1 MLITPENNTN
11 QNNENENVLILQ
23 GGGSLGAFGCGVF
36 KALAKNNIHLN
47 IVAGTSIGGVNAAII
62 AGNRESNGLRAE
74 EALEQ
79 FWLELAENSSRSSY
93 PNLTFP
99 FTNWFKGNYGFY
111 NPLDPVSGF
120 KFPSIFPSPLQF
132 SFNSENPKEGKKEN
146 NNSNNGKDDPH
157 IYYLKSLF
165 SFYKSAT
172 FGNGKMFLPRWLPNY
187 ALSDPDYFKPYE
199 WTYIYD
205 HTPLL
210 KTLDKYIDYSKLR
223 PEGRPNARL
232 IITAVNVLTS
242 EPLVFDS
249 AKKQITPKHLL
260 ATSGY
265 PLYYFPWVEVED
277 NVYAWDGS
285 LLSNTPLREVIE
297 ISPVIDKIVFLVE
310 NYPKKMDKLP
320 ENIQE
325 VLHRARDIMFSDKT
339 AHNVK
344 MSKVITH
351 YLQFIDELYYIF
363 ENHADHSVLDKKKV
377 QTIKNKY
384 QKFKKQTGAEIKRIH
399 YITREETYPHY
410 YENADFTVETIKQ
423 SILDGET
430 KTNEILKLNV
440 CG

>member
-1 MLITPENNTN
+1 LLNTPENNTN
-11 QNNENENVLILQ
+11 QNNENVLILQ

-36 KALAKNNIHLN
+36 KALAKNNINLD

-62 AGNRESNGLRAE
+62 AGNKESNGLRAE

-79 FWLELAENSSRSSY
+79 FWLELAESSLPSLF
-93 PNLTFP
+93 PNLPFQFSNWFTKSNYGLSKSLDTGGGGFPFSSPFTFP
-99 FTNWFKGNYGFY
+99 F
-111 NPLDPVSGF
+111 
-120 KFPSIFPSPLQF
+120 QF
-132 SFNSENPKEGKKEN
+132 SNNAGNPGEGDKKN
-146 NNSNNGKDDPH
+146 NDPDKGEDDPH
-157 IYYLKSLF
+157 IYYLKSLL
-165 SFYKSAT
+165 SFYKSAV
-172 FGNGKMFLPRWLPNY
+172 FGNSKMFLPRWLPNY
-187 ALSDPDYFKPYE
+187 ALSDPDYFKPDK

-210 KTLDKYIDYSKLR
+210 KTLDKYIDYNKLR

-232 IITAVNVLTS
+232 IITAVNVMTS

-249 AKKQITPKHLL
+249 SKKQITPKHLL

-297 ISPVIDKIVFLVE
+297 ISPVVDKIVFLVE
-310 NYPKKMDKLP
+310 NYPKKMNKLP

-339 AHNVK
+339 AHNVR
-344 MSKVITH
+344 MSKVITL
-351 YLQFIDELYYIF
+351 YLQFIDDLYCIF
-363 ENHADHSVLDKKKV
+363 ENYADHSALDEKKV
-377 QTIKNKY
+377 QNIRNKY

-399 YITREETYPHY
+399 YITREETHPHY
-410 YENADFTVETIKQ
+410 YENADFTVETIRQ
-423 SILDGET
+423 AIQDGED
-430 KTNEILKLNV
+430 KTNKVLKLHMHK
-440 CG
+440 